1 MEYTRG
7 NKGRPLNNTIGNDG
21 EGSSLSVPMDEDS
34 GSQASSFDEDEN
46 DAKDKKNLARATDIW
61 INWTDTSS
69 HHERLRSTSS
79 FFIGKEC

>member
-46 DAKDKKNLARATDIW
+46 DAKDKNPSSCYRYLDKLQGYFLSSRAM
-61 INWTDTSS
+61 
-69 HHERLRSTSS
+69 RRTSS